1 VMPQGHVTSDLE
13 GPENGPFFV
22 DCSFSEY
29 YINFCQLQTYK
40 ELRAAMTEPESVQ
53 LREQIEG
60 IRAGIREVSHDLSNR
75 VGVLRMAVYYLQ
87 ATEPEQEKRAQY
99 YRMMNE
105 SLDKAETGLRRLRS
119 LVDLSPI
126 AETPHPPTE
135 DPPSGS

>member
-1 VMPQGHVTSDLE
+1 
-13 GPENGPFFV
+13 
-22 DCSFSEY
+22 
-29 YINFCQLQTYK
+29 
-40 ELRAAMTEPESVQ
+40 MTEPESVQ
-53 LREQIEG
+53 LRAQVEG

-99 YRMMNE
+99 YKMMNE

-126 AETPHPPTE
+126 GEIPRPPTD
-135 DPPSGS
+135 DPPPGP